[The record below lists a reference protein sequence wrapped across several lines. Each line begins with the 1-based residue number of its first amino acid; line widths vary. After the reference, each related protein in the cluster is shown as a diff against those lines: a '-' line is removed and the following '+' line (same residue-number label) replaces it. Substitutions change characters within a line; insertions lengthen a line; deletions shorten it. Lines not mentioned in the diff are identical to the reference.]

1 MASSSATSSGS
12 RSGGTGR
19 SSAAHPPS
27 LLMGSPHGTATPPPP
42 PVMGVLLRLVVI
54 LLLLFVWVGRD
65 PLAAWVTALA
75 PTITPD
81 HPLWPLIQIAAAIS
95 CAPGYRVIWTAAMV
109 SLIIVLGELVWA
121 AWTLISAIQRMRT
134 ASVSF
139 VQIRLAQPQSVTGNR
154 IDVDTSDVWHA
165 IHSILPR
172 HWLGMGPRPWITT
185 VIHGRPESPALLGAL
200 IGGGT
205 AVRRAGWVQAL
216 RLVVQGHDPR
226 ASVDAI
232 PDPLQAAL
240 QPGRVVV
247 WRDLGLASGPAY
259 PIRVPEEVTG
269 DTLGTLAASTR
280 PPKHVDATE
289 IQIVTRARHSD
300 TNNQTGW
307 RGAARRRIYHL
318 RRTSFTPQLVR
329 QDVQTIQEKLEDL
342 TYTVAVRLVAVGSDV
357 TACRVALNQMQDTG
371 FGQFVQRG
379 GNQVQRVQRIG
390 GGQIT
395 VPPAVPGHDAAD
407 ADAALVDDRSVPV
420 LVRLR
425 ATLRMMGRL
434 LWHASRSS
442 LPLLVGG
449 SLSAVLLLWG
459 AGALLYR
466 LLLGLSAV
474 ALCLALAVRQ
484 HQRRG
489 DLARSRMSRL
499 LTRIPRPDAPPRLLL
514 PCPCWRPAAIL
525 GTAELGGLWH
535 LPSTDLGTLIRWL
548 SCQYLPAPA
557 HAYIPDDATD
567 RVIVGYAQRGD
578 GSTAPVGP
586 SLTDLRKVTH
596 LTAGMGAGKSRLLA
610 NLAQQFIPTGFIL
623 LDGKGDDR
631 EGCLVATV
639 LQLIPP
645 DQFHRVTLIDMLDA
659 AWPIGINPL
668 AGADV
673 TKPGGA
679 TLAVGLVFELF
690 SRLDPDTWARSQG
703 MHQYAHWATLLVLE
717 AQTNPTIADI
727 KQALSDDSYRT
738 RLLATCTNPPVRE
751 FWLERYPQV
760 SDQQK
765 TSLEALLRRFDNLMA
780 DETTRYLLTQPIPT
794 VDFLTLM
801 DANEIVLCPL
811 PHVTLAG
818 LAEFLGML
826 LFQAVVR
833 AAFRRTGSDQT
844 RSTIPLMIDELQ
856 VFIGQTGESTDMQ
869 RAITQ
874 LRSLGVGGIYAHQ
887 SLTQLGEL
895 EPEMLINA
903 ANRIVLQ
910 TSEPDASAYARF
922 FSATDLTP
930 ADISGQDPNEHQYV
944 KLLCN
949 GTPAGPFSIRPLM
962 WPTPVEQDL
971 PPSGVDWQRE
981 RPPAPR
987 LLPPPP
993 PPPDDHA
1000 RPGDISPADA
1010 ALRGAPDAYRELV
1023 AALRTLPRGMLDPQV
1038 SLDDTICALV
1048 YHPTDYRAL
1057 AEQLARMPEGLYQA
1071 VLARWEVIRAYH
1083 RAYILEHPD
1092 CITDGQDRLRWV
1104 AGRLKIGTPLVFA
1117 AANYLRQTWTVK
1129 TIDGNP
1135 IAIGRRVGKKTG
1147 KGKETDAAESRVA
1160 STAHV
1165 EGLGVEGTQAAPQV
1179 KNGTA
1184 PAERRA
1190 ERQDERRQQRAGVI
1204 DAASDFDAIFQQE
1217 I

>member
-1 MASSSATSSGS
+1 MASSSSSSPSS
-12 RSGGTGR
+12 RSGR
-19 SSAAHPPS
+19 SARTAVSSLHPALP
-27 LLMGSPHGTATPPPP
+27 GSPQGTATPPPP
-42 PVMGVLLRLVVI
+42 PIGTLLLRLVVI
-54 LLLLFVWVGRD
+54 ILLIFLWVGRD
-65 PLAAWVTALA
+65 PLAAGVIATASHLSS
-75 PTITPD
+75 D
-81 HPLWPLIQIAAAIS
+81 HPLWPVIQLAAAIS
-95 CAPGYRVIWTAAMV
+95 FAPGYRILWTAAIL
-109 SLIIVLGELVWA
+109 SLLLLLIELVWA
-121 AWTLISAIQRMRT
+121 AWTLVSTIQRLRRE
-134 ASVSF
+134 SVSF
-139 VQIRLAQPQSVTGNR
+139 VRIRLAQPQSVVGNR

-165 IHSILPR
+165 LHSILPR
-172 HWLGMGPRPWITT
+172 RWWGIGPRPWITT
-185 VIHGRPESPALLGAL
+185 ILHGCPESPALLGAL
-200 IGGGT
+200 IGGGSAT
-205 AVRRAGWVQAL
+205 LRDGWVQKL
-216 RLVVQGHDPR
+216 RLVIQGHDPK
-226 ASVDAI
+226 ASVDEIA
-232 PDPLQAAL
+232 DPLQAAL
-240 QPGRVVV
+240 HPGRVAV
-247 WRDLGLASGPAY
+247 WRDLGLSSGPAY
-259 PIRVPEEVTG
+259 PIRIPEAVTG
-269 DTLGTLAASTR
+269 DTLGTLAASIRTPR
-280 PPKHVDATE
+280 GVDATE
-289 IQIVTRARHSD
+289 IQIITRPIHHDS
-300 TNNQTGW
+300 TSQTGW
-307 RGAARRRIYHL
+307 RAAARRRIYQL

-329 QDVQTIQEKLEDL
+329 QDLQTIQDKLEDL
-342 TYTVAVRLVAVGSDV
+342 AYTVAVRLVAVGSDAA
-357 TACRVALNQMQDTG
+357 ACRVALDQMQDTG
-371 FGQFVQRG
+371 FGQFAQRG
-379 GNQVQRVQRIG
+379 GISIQRFQRIG

-395 VPPAVPGHDAAD
+395 VPDHTPGQSVAD
-407 ADAALVDDRSVPV
+407 ADTALVEDSTMPGRVRFRAYLRITIRSFVQITVV
-420 LVRLR
+420 LSPLLL
-425 ATLRMMGRL
+425 AGSASAL
-434 LWHASRSS
+434 LWHFTTASLLHS
-442 LPLLVGG
+442 LLISLAILAPGLVI
-449 SLSAVLLLWG
+449 VL
-459 AGALLYR
+459 R
-466 LLLGLSAV
+466 
-474 ALCLALAVRQ
+474 
-484 HQRRG
+484 HQWRRG
-489 DLARSRMSRL
+489 DLARSRIARL
-499 LTRIPRPDAPPRLLL
+499 INRIPRPDATPRLLL
-514 PCPCWRPAAIL
+514 PFPCWWPAAIL

-535 LPSTDLGTLIRWL
+535 LPSTDLGMLIRWL

-567 RVIVGYAQRGD
+567 RVIIGYAQRSD
-578 GSTAPVGP
+578 GSDAPVGP

-659 AWPIGINPL
+659 EWPIGINPL

-717 AQTNPTIADI
+717 AQPNPTIADI
-727 KQALSDDSYRT
+727 KQALADASYRN

-751 FWLERYPQV
+751 FWLERFPQV

-765 TSLEALLRRFDNLMA
+765 TSMEALLRRFDNLMA

-794 VDFLTLM
+794 VDFLKLM
-801 DANEIVLCPL
+801 DDEEIVLCPL

-949 GTPAGPFSIRPLM
+949 GIPAGPFSIRPLM
-962 WPTPVEQDL
+962 WPKPVEQNL
-971 PPSGVDWQRE
+971 SPSGVAWQRQM
-981 RPPAPR
+981 PPSPR
-987 LLPPPP
+987 LLPPPSP
-993 PPPDDHA
+993 PVDDHA
-1000 RPGDISPADA
+1000 LPGDISPVDA
-1010 ALRGAPDAYRELV
+1010 ALIDAPDAYRDLV
-1023 AALRTLPRGMLDPQV
+1023 AAIRTLPRGTLNPQT
-1038 SLDDTICALV
+1038 SLDETICTMV
-1048 YHPTDYRAL
+1048 YQPTHVRFL

-1071 VLARWEVIRAYH
+1071 LLARWEVIRAYH
-1083 RAYILEHPD
+1083 RAYILAHPD
-1092 CITDGQDRLRWV
+1092 CIPDGQQRLRWV
-1104 AGRLKIGTPLVFA
+1104 AGRLKVGTPLVFA
-1117 AANYLRQTWTVK
+1117 AASYLRQTWTVK

-1135 IAIGRRVGKKTG
+1135 VSIG
-1147 KGKETDAAESRVA
+1147 SRVEKKKRTGTDDTNTRVV

-1165 EGLGVEGTQAAPQV
+1165 GGLGMEGPQAAPRVQP
-1179 KNGTA
+1179 GTT
-1184 PAERRA
+1184 PDDRRA
-1190 ERQDERRQQRAGVI
+1190 ERQDERRWQRAGQI
-1204 DAASDFDAIFQQE
+1204 DAASDFDAIFNQE